1 MLLAVKPTILIA
13 STSRWISP
21 ARLALALAQAGCVVD
36 AICPPLNPL
45 MLTHVLREIFIYRG
59 MTPLASFAKAVA
71 TCKPDLVIPCDDL
84 STMHLHELY
93 SHTQPGGKN
102 GDDLRALIERSLGAP
117 AH

>member
-1 MLLAVKPTILIA
+1 
-13 STSRWISP
+13 
-21 ARLALALAQAGCVVD
+21 
-36 AICPPLNPL
+36 
-45 MLTHVLREIFIYRG
+45 

-93 SHTQPGGKN
+93 SHTQPGRKN

-117 AH
+117 AHFSVLYDRTATIEIARAEGLRVPPTEIVGNWKELQTWITRWGLPA